1 MRQMPCDLAVIG
13 GGPAGLA
20 AAVEAKRQ
28 GVDRVVV
35 IERDIAPG
43 GILRQ
48 CVHDGFGLHRFG
60 QRMTGGQYA
69 QAFID
74 QAVDCGVE
82 FLTDTM
88 VLEVTPD
95 RRVYAVGKKTG
106 MLELSCG
113 AVILAMGCR
122 ERTRSQVFLYGT
134 RPSGVMTAGA
144 AQRYINIDGY
154 LPGKR
159 AVILGSG
166 DIGLIMARRMTLE
179 GMEVEGVYEVMPNLG
194 GLRRNAV
201 QCLEDYDIPLH
212 LSTTVT
218 WIHGEKRLEGVTVS
232 QVDAQ
237 RKPIS
242 GTERYIPCDL
252 LVLAVGLIPENE
264 LSKQAGIQLDPVTKG
279 PVVDESCMTS
289 VEGIF
294 AAGNVAAVFDLVDY
308 VSQTGEQAA
317 RGAAKYLAGRLD
329 TTSPYLALRPG
340 ENTGVILP
348 QRVRPTNLEGE
359 ALPVFLRVTTPIR
372 NSALECTGTD
382 GAVACRRRYPVALP
396 PEMLC
401 CEIPKEKITSALTI
415 SVKEAVVG

>member
-1 MRQMPCDLAVIG
+1 MRQMYCDLAIIG

-28 GVDRVVV
+28 GVQRVLV
-35 IERDIAPG
+35 IERDVAPG

-69 QAFID
+69 QVFIR
-74 QAVDCGVE
+74 QAEECGVE
-82 FLTDTM
+82 LLTDTM

-95 RRVYAVGKKTG
+95 RRVYAVGKGTG
-106 MLELSCG
+106 MLELRCG
-113 AVILAMGCR
+113 AIILAMGCR

-144 AQRYINIDGY
+144 VQRYINIDGY

-159 AVILGSG
+159 AVVLGSG

-179 GMEVEGVYEVMPNLG
+179 GMEVEGVYEVMSSLG

-218 WIHGEKRLEGVTVS
+218 WVHGERRLEGVTVS
-232 QVDAQ
+232 QVDRD
-237 RKPIS
+237 RKPVP

-264 LSKQAGIQLDPVTKG
+264 LSKQAGILLDPVTKG

-317 RGAAKYLAGRLD
+317 RGAARYLAGRLD
-329 TTSPYLALRPG
+329 TTSPYVTLCRW
-340 ENTGVILP
+340 ENVGAILP
-348 QRVRPTNLEGE
+348 QRVRPANLEG
-359 ALPVFLRVTTPIR
+359 ALPVFLRVTMPIR
-372 NSALECTGTD
+372 GSVLEWTGEE

-401 CEIPKEKITSALTI
+401 CEIPKEAVTAGLTV
-415 SVKEAVVG
+415 SVKEAAAQ

>member
-1 MRQMPCDLAVIG
+1 M
-13 GGPAGLA
+13 
-20 AAVEAKRQ
+20 
-28 GVDRVVV
+28 
-35 IERDIAPG
+35 
-43 GILRQ
+43 
-48 CVHDGFGLHRFG
+48 
-60 QRMTGGQYA
+60 
-69 QAFID
+69 
-74 QAVDCGVE
+74 
-82 FLTDTM
+82 
-88 VLEVTPD
+88 
-95 RRVYAVGKKTG
+95 
-106 MLELSCG
+106 
-113 AVILAMGCR
+113 
-122 ERTRSQVFLYGT
+122 
-134 RPSGVMTAGA
+134 
-144 AQRYINIDGY
+144 
-154 LPGKR
+154 
-159 AVILGSG
+159 
-166 DIGLIMARRMTLE
+166 
-179 GMEVEGVYEVMPNLG
+179 
-194 GLRRNAV
+194 
-201 QCLEDYDIPLH
+201 
-212 LSTTVT
+212 
-218 WIHGEKRLEGVTVS
+218 
-232 QVDAQ
+232 DAQ

>member
-1 MRQMPCDLAVIG
+1 MRQMYCDLAIIG

-20 AAVEAKRQ
+20 AAVVAKRQ
-28 GVDRVVV
+28 GVQRVLV
-35 IERDIAPG
+35 IERDVAPG

-69 QAFID
+69 QVFIR
-74 QAVDCGVE
+74 QAEECGVE
-82 FLTDTM
+82 LLTDTM

-95 RRVYAVGKKTG
+95 RRVYAVGKGTG
-106 MLELSCG
+106 MLELRCG
-113 AVILAMGCR
+113 AIILAMGCR

-144 AQRYINIDGY
+144 VQRYINIDGY

-159 AVILGSG
+159 AVVLGSG

-179 GMEVEGVYEVMPNLG
+179 GMEVEGVYEVMSSLG

-218 WIHGEKRLEGVTVS
+218 WVHGERRLEGVTVS
-232 QVDAQ
+232 QVDRD
-237 RKPIS
+237 RKPVP

-264 LSKQAGIQLDPVTKG
+264 LSKQAGILLDPVTKG

-317 RGAAKYLAGRLD
+317 RGAARYLAGRLD
-329 TTSPYLALRPG
+329 TTSPYVTLCRG
-340 ENTGVILP
+340 ENVGAILP
-348 QRVRPTNLEGE
+348 QRVRPTNLEG
-359 ALPVFLRVTTPIR
+359 ALPVFLRVTMPIR
-372 NSALECTGTD
+372 GSVLEWTGEE

-396 PEMLC
+396 PEMFC
-401 CEIPKEKITSALTI
+401 CEIPKEAVTAGLTV
-415 SVKEAVVG
+415 SVKEAAAQ

>member
-1 MRQMPCDLAVIG
+1 MYCDLAIIG

-28 GVDRVVV
+28 GVQRVLV
-35 IERDIAPG
+35 IERDVAPG

-69 QAFID
+69 QVFIR
-74 QAVDCGVE
+74 QAEECGVE
-82 FLTDTM
+82 LLTDTM

-95 RRVYAVGKKTG
+95 RRVYAVGKGTG
-106 MLELSCG
+106 MLELRCG
-113 AVILAMGCR
+113 AIILAMGCR

-144 AQRYINIDGY
+144 VQRYINIDGY

-159 AVILGSG
+159 AVVLGSG

-179 GMEVEGVYEVMPNLG
+179 GMEVEGVYEVMSSLG

-218 WIHGEKRLEGVTVS
+218 WVHGERRLEGVTVS
-232 QVDAQ
+232 QVDRD
-237 RKPIS
+237 RKPVP

-264 LSKQAGIQLDPVTKG
+264 LSKQAGILLDPVTKG

-317 RGAAKYLAGRLD
+317 RGAARYLAGRLD
-329 TTSPYLALRPG
+329 TTSPYVTLCRW
-340 ENTGVILP
+340 ENVGAILP
-348 QRVRPTNLEGE
+348 QRVRPANLEG
-359 ALPVFLRVTTPIR
+359 ALPVFLRVTMPIR
-372 NSALECTGTD
+372 GSVLEWTGEE

-401 CEIPKEKITSALTI
+401 CEIPKEAVTAGLTV
-415 SVKEAVVG
+415 SVKEAAAQ